1 MSIPPEQLLMSD
13 AIGGTGPLECSGAT
27 LSIAQPGGTEADDQ
41 VGVAAGYVLAFP
53 AIALGHEMRVGRCAK
68 AQVAAEAFP
77 ADVVGDRRSW
87 VWWIIIA
94 QQPMKPLGS
103 VSTVCIRPG

>member
-1 MSIPPEQLLMSD
+1 MSIPPELLLMSG

-41 VGVAAGYVLAFP
+41 IGVAPGYVLAFP
-53 AIALGHEMRVGRCAK
+53 AIALRYEVRVSRRSK
-68 AQVAAEAFP
+68 AQIAAQASP
-77 ADVVGDRRSW
+77 VDVGGYRRSW

-103 VSTVCIRPG
+103 VSTVCIRP